1 MIKKG
6 KKLGINAIM
15 YQKERELWMAVND
28 IDKAHECRYK
38 YVMLCRKDNP
48 SVLLMHSKTMNYE
61 W

>member
-6 KKLGINAIM
+6 KELGINAIM
-15 YQKERELWMAVND
+15 YQTERELWMAVND

-38 YVMLCRKDNP
+38 YVMLCREDNP
-48 SVLLMHSKTMNYE
+48 SVLLMHSKTMNYD